1 MVCIPKI
8 TINHAITD
16 TNLRASETFADIK
29 SVLVKGRDHDVDGL
43 ALDLN
48 SVLR

>member
-1 MVCIPKI
+1 MLLPILI
-8 TINHAITD
+8 FAQAR
-16 TNLRASETFADIK
+16 LYADIK

>member
-1 MVCIPKI
+1 MLLPILI
-8 TINHAITD
+8 FEQARLN
-16 TNLRASETFADIK
+16 ADIK
-29 SVLVKGRDHDVDGL
+29 SVLVKDRDHDVDGL